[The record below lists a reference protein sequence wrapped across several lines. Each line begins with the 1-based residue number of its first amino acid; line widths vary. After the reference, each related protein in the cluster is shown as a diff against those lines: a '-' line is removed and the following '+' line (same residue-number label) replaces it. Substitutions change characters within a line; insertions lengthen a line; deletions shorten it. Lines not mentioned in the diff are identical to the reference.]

1 MRIILFLYTLF
12 FRKGTNDIAKRFL
25 KKMLHGQKLSKGQGY
40 VSCDGSGSCR
50 EYVQYVSGKEGGEEE
65 VVSGAGGSLEL

>member
-1 MRIILFLYTLF
+1 
-12 FRKGTNDIAKRFL
+12 
-25 KKMLHGQKLSKGQGY
+25 MLHGQKLSKGQGY

-50 EYVQYVSGKEGGEEE
+50 EYVQYVSGKEGGEEK

>member
-50 EYVQYVSGKEGGEEE
+50 EYVQYVSGKEGGEE